1 LLLSRRK
8 TVLGYPPSA
17 NILPHPHPNIALPQ
31 YPNIIFF
38 FLVLVKF
45 FIQEMIMMTSKCP
58 CP

>member
-8 TVLGYPPSA
+8 TKLGYPPRP
-17 NILPHPHPNIALPQ
+17 NILPCPHPNITLPQ

-45 FIQEMIMMTSKCP
+45 FVEEMIMMTSKCP